1 MHFKKCA
8 TITAITLQITLLA
21 NGEYVKAAAI
31 FVGWV
36 IVAVAGAYFKP

>member
-8 TITAITLQITLLA
+8 TITAITLLA